1 MAAFDQKDA
10 DISRGCRQN
19 RPEAWRQLVGKYTP
33 LVYRVAYRML
43 REKPAAEDAAQEV
56 FMAVHRSITQHDPT
70 RPLGPWLARITYN
83 ECLKRLA
90 KSKRIAE
97 REVPQ
102 DAASS
107 HHREMGVS
115 PEEMV
120 GQRQVSETVEA
131 ALDRLSAQDRGMIVM
146 RYREGFTDT
155 EIAQAVSMPVG
166 TVKTR
171 LYRARARLK
180 RYLAPLFR
188 EVVS

>member
-1 MAAFDQKDA
+1 MTVFDQKDA

-33 LVYRVAYRML
+33 LVYRVAFRML
-43 REKPAAEDAAQEV
+43 KDRPSAEDAAQEV

-83 ECLKRLA
+83 ECLKRMA
-90 KSKRIAE
+90 KSQRIAQK
-97 REVPQ
+97 EVTE
-102 DAASS
+102 DAQSS
-107 HHREMGVS
+107 NHKDPGSS

-120 GQRQVSETVEA
+120 GQRQVSETVDV
-131 ALDRLSAQDRGMIVM
+131 ALDRLTAQDRGMIVM

-180 RYLAPLFR
+180 QYLAPLFR

>member
-1 MAAFDQKDA
+1 MAAIDPKDA

-19 RPEAWRQLVGKYTP
+19 RPEAWRQLVVKHTP
-33 LVYRVAYRML
+33 LVYRVAYRIL
-43 REKPAAEDAAQEV
+43 KDKPAAEDAAQEV

-90 KSKRIAE
+90 KSKRIAA
-97 REVPQ
+97 REVP
-102 DAASS
+102 DEAVSS
-107 HHREMGVS
+107 NHRDLGIS

-120 GQRQVSETVEA
+120 GQQQVSETVDA

-171 LYRARARLK
+171 LHRARARLK